1 MPISSLIA
9 LLIAAVLGFLSLNTD
24 DAFTIFFAIA
34 AVISLVISLI
44 LGSWIL
50 KLVILISALGAM
62 RYYCYRH
69 ACDRE
74 DWKH

>member
-34 AVISLVISLI
+34 AIISLVVSLI
-44 LGSWIL
+44 LGPGCSSWSFS
-50 KLVILISALGAM
+50 LV
-62 RYYCYRH
+62 H
-69 ACDRE
+69 
-74 DWKH
+74 

>member
-1 MPISSLIA
+1 MPISSVIA
-9 LLIAAVLGFLSLNTD
+9 LITAVVLGFLSLNTD
-24 DAFTIFFAIA
+24 DAFTIFFAIV

-44 LGSWIL
+44 LVSWVV
-50 KLVILISALGAM
+50 KLVILIGGLGAM

-74 DWKH
+74 DWKR